1 MAAFGKLD
9 LSMLEQPAGP
19 ARETVGLDAIAGC
32 GPAADCFPL
41 PAVHDVS
48 GSRQWCLC
56 PPALLL
62 PLVGAAA
69 CQPAVPL
76 QLWLEDCCSA
86 LTSID
91 IPSGSPTQPALRMP
105 CRWGLFP
112 HRSYRCS
119 FLPAFCPQ
127 LDSFEREVVEFVKPN
142 HGTTTLGFIFQA
154 RLVGGACLGW
164 LVLPCRHCV
173 CACPLACAP
182 PLPPPMAHRAGA
194 DGPQR
199 TAHAPH
205 AAAPSLQAPLIQQH
219 FHTPSCVQPLSS
231 AHSTQQHFQTPF
243 CVQPPS
249 VCRAASSL
257 RWTRGPARAP
267 TSVSS
272 RHETSVSV
280 VLYSLLFVLCILPSS
295 CRRCC

>member
-1 MAAFGKLD
+1 MAPFGKLD

-91 IPSGSPTQPALRMP
+91 IPSGSPTQPALGIP
-105 CRWGLFP
+105 CRW
-112 HRSYRCS
+112 
-119 FLPAFCPQ
+119 
-127 LDSFEREVVEFVKPN
+127 
-142 HGTTTLGFIFQA
+142 
-154 RLVGGACLGW
+154 
-164 LVLPCRHCV
+164 
-173 CACPLACAP
+173 
-182 PLPPPMAHRAGA
+182 
-194 DGPQR
+194 
-199 TAHAPH
+199 
-205 AAAPSLQAPLIQQH
+205 
-219 FHTPSCVQPLSS
+219 
-231 AHSTQQHFQTPF
+231 
-243 CVQPPS
+243 
-249 VCRAASSL
+249 ASSRIVPIAARFCL
-257 RWTRGPARAP
+257 PSARSWTRLSGR
-267 TSVSS
+267 
-272 RHETSVSV
+272 
-280 VLYSLLFVLCILPSS
+280 LWSL
-295 CRRCC
+295 